1 MLLSICIPTYNN
13 DIGVLLEALAL
24 QAEGREDV
32 EIVCID
38 DHSDQPYYEINSD
51 VAEKIEKKGQCRI
64 KYIFLPE
71 NVGRSRIR
79 NLFLRYVDAEYMQF
93 LDCDATIENPD
104 FIFNCLAAIQ
114 EKPDVVCGGWRYD
127 VPIDRAHRLRLKYA
141 EQRECRDIA
150 VRNGNPYRSF
160 QTGNFMIR
168 RSLLSEIRFDESI
181 VGYGHEDTL
190 FGFRLKQHKAHI
202 AHIDNPAVS
211 RSIDD
216 NVAFIAKS
224 EQAVE
229 NLKKIYFEIL
239 KSDKD
244 FANEVALIRCYEKLR
259 SKRMLWLVRSSF
271 FVLRRPSKFILC
283 QGFACINLF
292 SYYKLGL
299 MCRQRH

>member
-13 DIGVLLEALAL
+13 DIGVLLEALAV
-24 QAEGREDV
+24 QAEGHEDV

-38 DHSDQPYYEINSD
+38 DHSDHSYYEINSN
-51 VAEKIEKKGQCRI
+51 VADKIEKKGLCKI
-64 KYIFLPE
+64 KYIYLPE

-79 NLFLRYVDAEYMQF
+79 NLFLQYVDAEYMQF
-93 LDCDATIENPD
+93 LDCDATIENHD
-104 FIFNCLAAIQ
+104 FVANCLSAIQ
-114 EKPDVVCGGWRYD
+114 EKPDVVCGGWRYE
-127 VPIDRAHRLRLKYA
+127 VPCDRAHKLRLKYA

-150 VRNGNPYRSF
+150 TRSSEPYRSF

-190 FGFRLKQHKAHI
+190 FGFRLRQRNAHI

-211 RSIDD
+211 RSID
-216 NVAFIAKS
+216 NNATFVAKS

-244 FANEVALIRCYEKLR
+244 FAEEVALIRCYEKLR
-259 SKRMLWLVRSSF
+259 SKRLLWLVRASF

-283 QGFACINLF
+283 QGFASVNLF

-299 MCRQRH
+299 MCR